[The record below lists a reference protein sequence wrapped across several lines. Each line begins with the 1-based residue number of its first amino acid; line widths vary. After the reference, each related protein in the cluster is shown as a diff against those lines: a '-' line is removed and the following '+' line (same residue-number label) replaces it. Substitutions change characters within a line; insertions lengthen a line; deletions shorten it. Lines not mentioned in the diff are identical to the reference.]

1 MSPDSTVRR
10 FGPAELERFLTA
22 VDAHLAE
29 PAEIILIGGG
39 AAAVGFGVDVGT
51 QDLDTF
57 NSTTAALDAA
67 VAAAQQDTGLMF
79 PVGKAGV
86 ADAPYNYEERLK
98 RVMSQLGRL
107 VVRVL
112 DKHDLALSKVVRGY
126 EHDMQQIEAL
136 HQTDALDCDV
146 LVERFLGEMAQA
158 IGNPRMI
165 ALAFLECIDRLFGD
179 LARDRA
185 EKRLRAAKRLG

>member
-1 MSPDSTVRR
+1 MSSDSAVRR

-22 VDAHLAE
+22 VDAQLAE

-67 VAAAQQDTGLMF
+67 AAAAQQATGLMI

-86 ADAPYNYEERLK
+86 ADAPYNYEERLQ

-112 DKHDLALSKVVRGY
+112 DKHDLALSKAVRGY

-136 HQTDALDCDV
+136 HQADALDDDV

-165 ALAFLECIDRLFGD
+165 ALAFLECIERLFGE
-179 LARDRA
+179 LVRDRA
-185 EKRLRAAKRLG
+185 EKQLRAAGRLG

>member
-10 FGPAELERFLTA
+10 FGPAELESFLTA

-57 NSTTAALDAA
+57 NNTTAALDAA
-67 VAAAQQDTGLMF
+67 VAAAQQDTGLMI

-86 ADAPYNYEERLK
+86 ADAPYHCEERLK

-112 DKHDLALSKVVRGY
+112 DKHDLALSKAVRGY

-136 HQTDALDCDV
+136 HQTDALDYDV